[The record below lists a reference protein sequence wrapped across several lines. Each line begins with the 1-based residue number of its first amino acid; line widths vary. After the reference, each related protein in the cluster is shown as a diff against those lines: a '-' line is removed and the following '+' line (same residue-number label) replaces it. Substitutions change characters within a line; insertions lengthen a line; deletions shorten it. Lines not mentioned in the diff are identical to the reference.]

1 MILILRN
8 IQTLIFLID
17 MKVTEFDILSMRF
30 RCKQPLDENDLK
42 EHLIK
47 TTAQECVC
55 YTSTVRIDEA
65 SSLSDTVYEM
75 YSKYEKV
82 IEKLREQQ
90 GKVYLYITH
99 HTQRARE
106 LVIPNQLL
114 RFLVEKEI
122 LVQVD

>member
-1 MILILRN
+1 MN
-8 IQTLIFLID
+8 
-17 MKVTEFDILSMRF
+17 VTEFDILSIRF
-30 RCKQPLDENDLK
+30 RCKQPLDENVFK

-47 TTAQECVC
+47 ATAQECVC
-55 YTSTVRIDEA
+55 YTSTVQIDET
-65 SSLSDTVYEM
+65 SSLANTVYEM
-75 YSKYEKV
+75 YNKYEKV
-82 IEKLREQQ
+82 IEKLRKQQ

-122 LVQVD
+122 LVEVD